1 MQFASP
7 DVTLSFGFNSHL
19 VGSVNGVQLSCTVK
33 AAGCCMLNREEGCG
47 DFSAAEFRTM
57 LSLSPLLPYQFI
69 KVTPGPLNVSSYCLE
84 QVTWEFWSQGRG
96 PWAEEQYCCLQ
107 QFNWVVRSFQHAVN
121 FKCNLLVLKL
131 LSSVF
136 LLTEWNLLTV

>member
-7 DVTLSFGFNSHL
+7 DVTMSFGFNSHL

-69 KVTPGPLNVSSYCLE
+69 KVTPGPLNVSNYCLE
-84 QVTWEFWSQGRG
+84 QVTWEFWSR
-96 PWAEEQYCCLQ
+96 EEAPGQ
-107 QFNWVVRSFQHAVN
+107 RSSTVAYS
-121 FKCNLLVLKL
+121 NLI
-131 LSSVF
+131 
-136 LLTEWNLLTV
+136 EW